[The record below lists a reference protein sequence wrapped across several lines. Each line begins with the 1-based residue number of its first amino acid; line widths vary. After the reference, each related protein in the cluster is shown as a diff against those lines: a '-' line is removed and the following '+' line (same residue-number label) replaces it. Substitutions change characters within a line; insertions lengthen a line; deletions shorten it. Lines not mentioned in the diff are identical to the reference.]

1 MVSDEFFIIID
12 RLCETLD
19 ARMDV
24 WREEMKKQQNK
35 LSIFGPSNKNKKL
48 VLEQLLVERLTVA
61 YDLAAAF
68 WYLHE
73 HKLVYRDIKPANIG
87 FDHRGMISVLL
98 CILNMTPN
106 LTILSYFNKKAMSK
120 CLILDCVKAFHLH

>member
-1 MVSDEFFIIID
+1 M
-12 RLCETLD
+12 D
-19 ARMDV
+19 A
-24 WREEMKKQQNK
+24 WREEIKKHQNK
-35 LSIFGPSNKNKKL
+35 LSIFGPSNKIKKM

-87 FDHRGMISVLL
+87 FDHRGM
-98 CILNMTPN
+98 M
-106 LTILSYFNKKAMSK
+106 
-120 CLILDCVKAFHLH
+120 

>member
-1 MVSDEFFIIID
+1 MAEGKAVSDDFFIIID

-19 ARMDV
+19 DRMDA
-24 WREEMKKQQNK
+24 WREEVKKHHNK
-35 LSIFGPSNKNKKL
+35 RSIFGPSSKCKQL
-48 VLEQLLVERLTVA
+48 SEQLLVNRLTVA

-87 FDHRGMISVLL
+87 FDHRGMFSFGYLL
-98 CILNMTPN
+98 RYHSKYTNLNILYHVTTNR
-106 LTILSYFNKKAMSK
+106 
-120 CLILDCVKAFHLH
+120 